1 MPYPNNSAERALR
14 PAVIWRN
21 LSFGSRAQSGSEF
34 VTRMLTG
41 NHSLKLQGR
50 SILDFLTQ
58 SCLAA
63 RLRMQHHSL
72 IPTVHQPLIHN
83 PRHLIFL

>member
-1 MPYPNNSAERALR
+1 MNYSAEQALR

-21 LSFGSRAQSGSEF
+21 LSFGSQSQSGSQF
-34 VTRMLTG
+34 VERMLTV

-50 SILDFLTQ
+50 SVLNFLTQ

-63 RLRMQHHSL
+63 RIGIQHPSL
-72 IPTVHQPLIHN
+72 IPVVNDIAAPNPTTLI
-83 PRHLIFL
+83 LL